1 MAFSLSSMS
10 SLRKFLIILHYCET
24 FRKTE
29 WMKYDEFA
37 MTFRNT
43 WSHDHIAATVVWKML
58 IIALRKYVFL
68 WSMYFLQIEPHVHT
82 KHLQGRIK
90 VRKLQPMG
98 DGCFS
103 RYNIALLQLSPGF
116 SLSPSVNIS
125 LLQQVLYEAPHS
137 TKLWHYHV
145 FLEVMSMFFWAR
157 QSHACTSRFQV
168 TPLLVWQT
176 TERLLQNLAITKKDR
191 KSVV

>member
-1 MAFSLSSMS
+1 MNE
-10 SLRKFLIILHYCET
+10 IWWICNDIPHE
-24 FRKTE
+24 
-29 WMKYDEFA
+29 
-37 MTFRNT
+37 FRNT
-43 WSHDHIAATVVWKML
+43 WSHDHIATTVFWKML

-103 RYNIALLQLSPGF
+103 RYNNALLQISPGF

-125 LLQQVLYEAPHS
+125 LLQQVLYEALHS

-145 FLEVMSMFFWAR
+145 SLEVMSMFFWAR
-157 QSHACTSRFQV
+157 QSHACTSRLQV
-168 TPLLVWQT
+168 IPFLMWQT
-176 TERLLQNLAITKKDR
+176 TEWLLQNLAMKKKKFKNNFKKNNNR
-191 KSVV
+191 QKLIK